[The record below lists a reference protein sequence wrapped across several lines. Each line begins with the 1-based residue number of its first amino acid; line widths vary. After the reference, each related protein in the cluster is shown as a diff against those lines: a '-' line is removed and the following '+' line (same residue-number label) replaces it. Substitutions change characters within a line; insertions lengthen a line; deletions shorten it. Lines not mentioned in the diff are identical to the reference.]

1 MTMHFMLA
9 SDLLMGKEGAD
20 LAFIEASADMA
31 APVGGT
37 GKSASVPEKTVV
49 AKPEND
55 AGEGTPLFLAV
66 LKGNKRT
73 ILELTENA
81 LLDVSYGTEKTERA
95 NKILNEDLIPA
106 INKVGELFEQK
117 KYFLPQL
124 IASAETMEMAM
135 KELEPLL
142 ATGDGGKRGK
152 VIIATVKGDIHDIGK
167 NLVALMLKNY
177 GFEVIDMG
185 KDVESE
191 AIIEKAKESGAA
203 LIALSA
209 LMTTTMTR
217 MKEVVELKNAA
228 KLSTKVIIGGAVT
241 TEEYAK
247 EIGADGYAKDAREAV
262 KVAISLTEQ

>member
-1 MTMHFMLA
+1 M
-9 SDLLMGKEGAD
+9 
-20 LAFIEASADMA
+20 
-31 APVGGT
+31 
-37 GKSASVPEKTVV
+37 
-49 AKPEND
+49 
-55 AGEGTPLFLAV
+55 
-66 LKGNKRT
+66 
-73 ILELTENA
+73 
-81 LLDVSYGTEKTERA
+81 
-95 NKILNEDLIPA
+95 
-106 INKVGELFEQK
+106 FEQK